1 MIIQNIFEGDFNDE
15 VHNDFIKFSRGD
27 FKDRYL
33 IEAKKQANK
42 WAIKTSFEF
51 ANSFVKSCMEKENNT
66 FKVTGIIST
75 TLDLKNEIP
84 FEISK
89 VSQFQ
94 GVKKYIINTEVK
106 SDELLSLMKKY
117 PRVFFALS
125 FKGKDFELKVKAK
138 PPKSGSSNKKDD
150 EEIRADFCTLKTDD
164 QNLLNQIFFDVG
176 LNWKEARINH
186 TLKIENI
193 VYPDNMDNL
202 KPAEVRELSKRE
214 GILIRNIT
222 LDDKKQ
228 VKEAKF
234 IA

>member
-15 VHNDFIKFSRGD
+15 VHNDFIKFSRGE

-33 IEAKKQANK
+33 IEAKKQTNK
-42 WAIKTSFEF
+42 WSIKTSFEF
-51 ANSFVKSCMEKENNT
+51 TNSFVKSCLEKEKNT

-75 TLDLKNEIP
+75 TLDIKDDIP

-106 SDELLSLMKKY
+106 SEEILNLIKKY

-150 EEIRADFCTLKTDD
+150 EETKADFCTLKTDD
-164 QNLLNQIFFDVG
+164 KDLLNQIFFDVG
-176 LNWKEARINH
+176 LNWKEAKINH
-186 TLKIENI
+186 TIKVENI
-193 VYPDNMDNL
+193 IYPNDMDKL
-202 KPAEVRELSKRE
+202 KPAQVRELSKRE